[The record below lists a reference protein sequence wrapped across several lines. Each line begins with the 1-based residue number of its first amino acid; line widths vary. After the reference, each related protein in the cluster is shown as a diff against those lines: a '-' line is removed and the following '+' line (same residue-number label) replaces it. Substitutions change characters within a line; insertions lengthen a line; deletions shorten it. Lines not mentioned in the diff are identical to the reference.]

1 MTDGT
6 PQSVRLRRGFTLLEV
21 MIAMAILASALT
33 IMMGAMATANQQ
45 GVFSGDLTVV
55 TMLARH
61 KMLDL
66 EYGLIEDDFPNS
78 EEVLSGDFSEEG
90 YEDITWEA
98 TIAPVEI
105 SDESKEALLAE
116 INAQL
121 FGGASSGALQGNAAF
136 SSMLPTLIGQMPEM
150 INRIGEKIRRIDLVV
165 TFPFMGRSSEFKLSY
180 YAVDRSESGFG
191 IYGDSAFQDTGGGK

>member
-105 SDESKEALLAE
+105 SDESKNKNEH
-116 INAQL
+116 
-121 FGGASSGALQGNAAF
+121 
-136 SSMLPTLIGQMPEM
+136 
-150 INRIGEKIRRIDLVV
+150 
-165 TFPFMGRSSEFKLSY
+165 RSTY
-180 YAVDRSESGFG
+180 IQA
-191 IYGDSAFQDTGGGK
+191 